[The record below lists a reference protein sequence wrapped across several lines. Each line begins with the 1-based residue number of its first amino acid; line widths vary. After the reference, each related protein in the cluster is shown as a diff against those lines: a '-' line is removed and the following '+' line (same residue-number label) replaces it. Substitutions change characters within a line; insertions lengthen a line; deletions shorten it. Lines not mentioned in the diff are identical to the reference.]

1 MDLGLVERGS
11 NLVGENA
18 CRKARN
24 HFGNFGFIRSMQ
36 NVVIDEYVVP
46 EEGKLKKNMLE
57 EIMRSKKR
65 CSLPCISYSGKG
77 RQL

>member
-1 MDLGLVERGS
+1 VNLGLVERGN

-24 HFGNFGFIRSMQ
+24 HFCNFGFIRGMQ

-46 EEGKLKKNMLE
+46 EERELNK
-57 EIMRSKKR
+57 IRSR
-65 CSLPCISYSGKG
+65 
-77 RQL
+77 R

>member
-24 HFGNFGFIRSMQ
+24 YFCNFGFIRGMQ

-46 EEGKLKKNMLE
+46 EERELNKNTV
-57 EIMRSKKR
+57 
-65 CSLPCISYSGKG
+65 
-77 RQL
+77 

>member
-1 MDLGLVERGS
+1 MGISKVALMGRSTVNLGLVERGN
-11 NLVGENA
+11 NLVGEDA

-46 EEGKLKKNMLE
+46 EERELNK
-57 EIMRSKKR
+57 IRSR
-65 CSLPCISYSGKG
+65 
-77 RQL
+77 R